1 VDYKLY
7 RLKKEIKIYWIGFT
21 IQHYI
26 YLNISIKQDVFL
38 KTIDKH
44 TKNSGV
50 VVFDKISK
58 SGDGDIVEIFSML
71 KDLSWFSSCCTS
83 SFSSLSPS
91 KIFFT

>member
-26 YLNISIKQDVFL
+26 YFNISIKQDVFL

-50 VVFDKISK
+50 VFDKISK
-58 SGDGDIVEIFSML
+58 SGDGGYSGDIFHARG
-71 KDLSWFSSCCTS
+71 
-83 SFSSLSPS
+83 SLLVQLLH
-91 KIFFT
+91 

>member
-26 YLNISIKQDVFL
+26 YLNISINQDVFL
-38 KTIDKH
+38 KMIDKH
-44 TKNSGV
+44 TKNSG

-58 SGDGDIVEIFSML
+58 SGDGGYSGDIFHARG
-71 KDLSWFSSCCTS
+71 
-83 SFSSLSPS
+83 SLLVQLLH
-91 KIFFT
+91 

>member
-26 YLNISIKQDVFL
+26 YLNISIKEDVFL
-38 KTIDKH
+38 KMIDKH
-44 TKNSGV
+44 TNNSG

-58 SGDGDIVEIFSML
+58 SGDGGHSGDIFHA
-71 KDLSWFSSCCTS
+71 KG
-83 SFSSLSPS
+83 SLLVQLLLH
-91 KIFFT
+91 

>member
-7 RLKKEIKIYWIGFT
+7 RLKKRNKNLLDRFT

-50 VVFDKISK
+50 VFDKISK
-58 SGDGDIVEIFSML
+58 SGDGGYSGDIFHARG
-71 KDLSWFSSCCTS
+71 
-83 SFSSLSPS
+83 SLLVQLLH
-91 KIFFT
+91 